1 MNKHQKNNT
10 PVKVNE
16 MIREEME
23 RQMIGPL
30 ALSEKLNI
38 STSSVYNFMEKSS
51 LQVSRLWE
59 ISEALQYNFFKRL
72 AEQIGIN
79 NPVDPKIVE
88 LENEINDLKK
98 ERDTLK
104 EVIALL
110 GGNR

>member
-10 PVKVNE
+10 PVKINE
-16 MIREEME
+16 LIREEME

-38 STSSVYNFMEKSS
+38 GTSSVYNFLEKSS
-51 LQVSRLWE
+51 LQVSRLWT

-72 AEQIGIN
+72 ADQIDIK
-79 NPVDPKIVE
+79 NPIDSRIAE